1 MKRHSKS
8 SGHTPDFPSNHDQPL
23 PMSLHLLGDTWRPW
37 NLPRAS
43 RNSSGTG
50 SSSITWEPPTI
61 VRFWF
66 IPPVIIVTQRTGML
80 GMDGGLSETPE
91 VSNGGN
97 SHRCSTDFSPQFKPS
112 STHSFRLESIWPSQA
127 RCLQLLLFLP
137 PSEAIA
143 ARRKQLAGIPNV
155 LQHRIQGI

>member
-1 MKRHSKS
+1 MRSQRALMKHHPKP
-8 SGHTPDFPSNHDQPL
+8 SGHTPDFPSNYHDQSL
-23 PMSLHLLGDTWRPW
+23 LMSLHLLGDTWRPW

-66 IPPVIIVTQRTGML
+66 ILPVIIVTQRTGML

-97 SHRCSTDFSPQFKPS
+97 SHRCSTDFSPRFKPS
-112 STHSFRLESIWPSQA
+112 STHSSRLESIWRSRA
-127 RCLQLLLFLP
+127 RYLQPFLFP
-137 PSEAIA
+137 P
-143 ARRKQLAGIPNV
+143 P
-155 LQHRIQGI
+155 